1 MFFYLYDMQGL
12 MFKTNPLDKFKVI
25 TNVALIET
33 TLQGISFSLGQL

>member
-1 MFFYLYDMQGL
+1 MHDTQDL
-12 MFKTNPLDKFKVI
+12 MFLTNSLNKFKVI